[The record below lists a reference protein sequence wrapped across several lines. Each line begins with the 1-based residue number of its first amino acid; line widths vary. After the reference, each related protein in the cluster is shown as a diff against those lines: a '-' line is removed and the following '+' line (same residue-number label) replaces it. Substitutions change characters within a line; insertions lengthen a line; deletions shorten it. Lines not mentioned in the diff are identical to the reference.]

1 MAERKPAIATGFPHG
16 ESMNL
21 VVLTGNK
28 ALQCVNS
35 EEFQSRWKTLHA
47 RCPWATACQ
56 HPDFVA
62 PWYELYHAI
71 FLPVIVLRET
81 DDHSLEGLLTLA
93 LHRKG
98 SKLTGAGERQ
108 AEYHG
113 WIEASDTHNNFIRA
127 AIQEVRTAFP
137 GVDLSFKY
145 LPPGIPL
152 DWIDLKNNLGRFC
165 ALRSHPRP
173 VMKIDAAAMDRQ
185 RTKKNN
191 RQNYNRLRKM
201 GDVQFERV
209 TEHGHF
215 IRIFDEMC
223 AQYDFRQ
230 GALYQ
235 NMPFSNDP
243 SKKLF
248 YLELHKRGLLHTT
261 VLTVD
266 GEIAASHSG
275 LLSEGRAVHVGIN
288 THGPAFAA
296 HSPGNLLLAMLGVQ
310 LAKENI
316 PLLDLTPG
324 GDGYKENFATE
335 HDVAFE
341 LTIYS
346 DMKTRLGKEAVLSL
360 VRLSKA
366 RLHAAGY
373 RTADIWTA
381 LGKLQSLRHPSFQ
394 QMLRKLRGRSLPR
407 RCEYRLCQDRQ
418 AVSEVDISISKNRL
432 NDILKFDACGRSFA
446 HWAFLGT
453 VMERMERSQHLYTFV
468 DKERLLISCW
478 VRTFPAAA
486 IAQRPGQDPA
496 PGTGAIVLSDL
507 YVHRQLGNTEM
518 VQRFI
523 RQILFELKK
532 LETTE
537 TVHYNGD
544 LSAQLQ
550 TAIKKC
556 GFIEESA

>member
-1 MAERKPAIATGFPHG
+1 
-16 ESMNL
+16 MNIVL
-21 VVLTGNK
+21 LTGNE

-35 EEFQSRWKTLHA
+35 EEFQSKWKALHA

-62 PWYELYHAI
+62 PWYELYNAI
-71 FLPVIVLRET
+71 FLPVIVLKEA
-81 DDHSLEGLLTLA
+81 DDRSLDGLLTLA

-98 SKLTGAGERQ
+98 SRLTGAGERQ
-108 AEYHG
+108 AEYHA
-113 WIEASDTHNNFIRA
+113 WIEALDTRNDFIRA
-127 AIQEVRTAFP
+127 AIHEVRAAFP

-145 LPPGIPL
+145 LPPEIPL
-152 DWIDLKNNLGRFC
+152 DWIDQKSGFGSFC
-165 ALRSHPRP
+165 ALRSHRRP
-173 VMKIDAAAMDRQ
+173 VMKIDEAAMDRQ

-191 RQNYNRLRKM
+191 RQNYNRLRKL

-215 IRIFDEMC
+215 TRIFDEMC
-223 AQYDFRQ
+223 IQYDFRQ

-235 NMPFSNDP
+235 NMPFLNDP

-266 GEIAASHSG
+266 GKIAASHSG

-288 THGPAFAA
+288 THGPVFAA

-324 GDGYKENFATE
+324 GDAYKENFATE
-335 HDVAFE
+335 HDAAFE

-346 DMKTRLGKEAVLSL
+346 DMKTRLGKEAIRSL
-360 VRLSKA
+360 LRLSKA

-373 RTADIWTA
+373 RTADIRA
-381 LGKLQSLRHPSFQ
+381 AFGKLQSLRPPGFSQLFG
-394 QMLRKLRGRSLPR
+394 KLLGRTISQ
-407 RCEYRLCQDRQ
+407 RCEFRFGRDAQ
-418 AVSEVDISISKNRL
+418 AVIEDDLSISKNRL
-432 NDILKFDACGRSFA
+432 NDILKFDACGRSA
-446 HWAFLGT
+446 ALWEFLGT

-468 DKERLLISCW
+468 DEEKLLIFCW
-478 VRTFPAAA
+478 VRMDAAA
-486 IAQRPGQDPA
+486 ASSQRPKPD
-496 PGTGAIVLSDL
+496 TGLPVGSNVLFDL
-507 YVHRQLGNTEM
+507 YVHRQLGNPEM

-523 RQILFELKK
+523 RQILFELKESRTAEAVRYSGE
-532 LETTE
+532 LSTE
-537 TVHYNGD
+537 
-544 LSAQLQ
+544 LQ
-550 TAIKKC
+550 TAIKRC